1 MVGVTFSS
9 HGSVAVR
16 SAPASLVP
24 PSRGRLTWLGDN
36 VSAKVVSAKVFFR
49 APESFLF
56 FTVRV
61 TKLAFAS
68 SRATTSL
75 AVSIWVWRLAS
86 FRTLLFSA
94 SLLNV
99 AMTFSSLAS
108 LWRPLSFFT
117 TRSRTSRAGKVG
129 GGAGASGIAESS
141 S

>member
-36 VSAKVVSAKVFFR
+36 VSAKVVSAKVF
-49 APESFLF
+49 
-56 FTVRV
+56 RV
-61 TKLAFAS
+61 TKLAFSSMAS
-68 SRATTSL
+68 DRAFP
-75 AVSIWVWRLAS
+75 VNIE
-86 FRTLLFSA
+86 
-94 SLLNV
+94 
-99 AMTFSSLAS
+99 
-108 LWRPLSFFT
+108 
-117 TRSRTSRAGKVG
+117 SRAGKVG

>member
-36 VSAKVVSAKVFFR
+36 VSAKVVSAKVF
-49 APESFLF
+49 
-56 FTVRV
+56 RV
-61 TKLAFAS
+61 TKLAFSSMAS
-68 SRATTSL
+68 DR
-75 AVSIWVWRLAS
+75 IR
-86 FRTLLFSA
+86 
-94 SLLNV
+94 
-99 AMTFSSLAS
+99 
-108 LWRPLSFFT
+108 
-117 TRSRTSRAGKVG
+117 RAGKVG